1 MMHKWLWAGLLALLI
16 ASASYAQLS
25 RRLPAD
31 GKLGE
36 LVGHQQPFPL
46 LQINNKVVRL
56 APGGLIYDRQNRSIL
71 HNQLPEYSP
80 VLFVEDP
87 KGEIA
92 RVYLLRPEEFER
104 LERTLKR

>member
-1 MMHKWLWAGLLALLI
+1 MMHKWLWGGWLALLI
-16 ASASYAQLS
+16 ASVSYAQLL
-25 RRLPAD
+25 RPLPAD

-36 LVGHQQPFPL
+36 LAGRQHPFPL
-46 LQINNKVVRL
+46 LQIDNKVVRL

-80 VLFVEDP
+80 VLFTEDQ

-92 RVYLLRPEEFER
+92 RVYLLRPEELER

>member
-1 MMHKWLWAGLLALLI
+1 MRKRLWAGLLALLT

-25 RRLPAD
+25 RPFPAD

-36 LVGHQQPFPL
+36 LVGRQHPFPL
-46 LQINNKVVRL
+46 IQINNKVVRL

-80 VLFVEDP
+80 VLFVEDRT
-87 KGEIA
+87 GDVA
-92 RVYLLRPEEFER
+92 RVYLLRPEELER

>member
-1 MMHKWLWAGLLALLI
+1 MHKWLWAGLLALLI
-16 ASASYAQLS
+16 ASVSHAQLP
-25 RRLPAD
+25 RPLPAG

-36 LVGHQQPFPL
+36 LAGRQHPFPL
-46 LQINNKVVRL
+46 LQINNNVVRL

-80 VLFVEDP
+80 VLFVEDR

-92 RVYLLRPEEFER
+92 SVYLLRPEELER